1 MAQLV
6 IDSTVNSRW
15 ILEHQE
21 SAHFGY
27 LVVSEDEL
35 KNKFLTTLAAGVLAG
50 SATLLAGSPAF
61 ASFGSLETI
70 NPTGGSTP
78 DDGLKIEIA
87 QTEIQVT
94 RDGETQFY
102 GLGPAPVAGTP
113 GYMLNYFEVT
123 YTDGLGDQ
131 VIGQYNGNPA
141 WGSGTSE
148 ANLSSDG
155 KSGTVI
161 NTLTADVGGQP
172 VTLKVTFTYT
182 YPNEFLNVTTRLT
195 LPSGWNY
202 PTRVYWNADATL
214 GGNDDG
220 NQFEGTLA
228 SGRQVR
234 GVTTTDGTTIEGF
247 RQVAGQNLF
256 SWAGY
261 LDCPWGSF
269 GCTTLPTTSWVVNN
283 ADAPN
288 EMSTATNIDNGFG
301 ISTPEVASA
310 GNHTSSFDIF
320 FVGCANAADPI
331 TCLDASLPTDPSP
344 ESELAATGASAG
356 LGGLAVA
363 ALLLALAVIDRV
375 FRRRATKSA

>member
-1 MAQLV
+1 M
-6 IDSTVNSRW
+6 
-15 ILEHQE
+15 
-21 SAHFGY
+21 
-27 LVVSEDEL
+27 
-35 KNKFLTTLAAGVLAG
+35 KNKILATLTVAVLAG
-50 SATLLAGSPAF
+50 SGTLLTTTPAF
-61 ASFGSLETI
+61 AAFGNLETI
-70 NPTGGSTP
+70 NPTGGLTS

-94 RDGETQFY
+94 RDGETQFFGY
-102 GLGPAPVAGTP
+102 GPAPVAGTP
-113 GYMLNYFEVT
+113 GYMLNYFDVT
-123 YTDGLGDQ
+123 FTDELGLADY

-141 WGSGTSE
+141 WDSGTSE
-148 ANLSSDG
+148 ANLSPDG

-161 NTLTADVGGQP
+161 NTLTADIDGVP
-172 VTLKVTFTYT
+172 VILKVTFTYT
-182 YPNEFLNVTTRLT
+182 YPNQFLNVTTRLT
-195 LPSGWNY
+195 LPPGWNY
-202 PTRVYWNADATL
+202 PTRVHWNADATL

-269 GCTTLPTTSWVVNN
+269 GCTTLPTTSWVANN
-283 ADAPN
+283 DDAPN
-288 EMSTATNIDNGFG
+288 VVSTATNIDNGFG
-301 ISTPEVASA
+301 ISTPEVATA

-331 TCLDASLPTDPSP
+331 ACLNASLPLDPAPDSD
-344 ESELAATGASAG
+344 SELAATGVSAG
-356 LGGLAVA
+356 MGGLVVA
-363 ALLLALAVIDRV
+363 ALLLALGAIDV
-375 FRRRATKSA
+375 VSRRRASKSS